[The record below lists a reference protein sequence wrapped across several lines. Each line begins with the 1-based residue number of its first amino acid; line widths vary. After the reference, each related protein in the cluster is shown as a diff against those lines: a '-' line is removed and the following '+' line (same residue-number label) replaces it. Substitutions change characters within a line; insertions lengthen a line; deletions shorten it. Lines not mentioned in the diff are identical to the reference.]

1 VTGTIDVRSYEE
13 DDRPAVLDLLAA
25 SLGWVPD
32 DQHARFFTWKHR
44 DNPFGPSPAWVA
56 TDAGAGAGGRI
67 VGFRTFLRWEL
78 ELDGRP
84 IRAVR
89 AVDTATHPDHQGRGI
104 FTRLTRDALDGLRED
119 GVELVFNT
127 PNERSRPGYLKLGWQ
142 PIARLPVLA
151 RPRSPAA
158 LVRLARARTPAAKW
172 SVASDAGRPAA
183 DVLADEASV
192 ARLLASVPRDGLR
205 TRRSPRQLA
214 WRYGFE
220 PMAYRAVTVDAGVAG
235 GVVVFR
241 LRRRGPALEA
251 AICDELVPAGDPEL
265 TRRLLREVL
274 RTSGA
279 DHAVRLGSAG
289 GPRAGFVP
297 VPRQGPTLVGRP
309 VSATDLPDP
318 ARWRLSLGDV
328 ELF

>member
-1 VTGTIDVRSYEE
+1 VTATFEVRAHEE
-13 DDRPAVLDLLAA
+13 ADEPAVLDLLAT
-25 SLGWVPD
+25 SLDWVPD
-32 DQHARFFTWKHR
+32 DRNAQFFAWKHR

-56 TDAGAGAGGRI
+56 TDGGRI
-67 VGFRTFLRWEL
+67 IGFRTFLRWEL

-84 IRAVR
+84 VRAVR
-89 AVDTATHPDHQGRGI
+89 AVDTATHPDHQGRGV
-104 FTRLTRDALDGLRED
+104 FSRLTRHALEGLQDD

-127 PNERSRPGYLKLGWQ
+127 PNDRSRPGYLKLGWR

-158 LVRLARARTPAAKW
+158 LVRLARARTPASKW
-172 SVASDAGRPAA
+172 SVPTDAGHPAA
-183 DVLADEASV
+183 EVLADEAGV
-192 ARLLASVPRDGLR
+192 ARLLASLPRDGLR
-205 TRRSPRQLA
+205 THRTPRHLA

-220 PMAYRAVTVDAGVAG
+220 PLAYRAITGDTGLAR
-235 GVVVFR
+235 GVVIFR
-241 LRRRGPALEA
+241 LRRRGPAVEA
-251 AICDELVPAGDPEL
+251 AICDELVPSGDQDT
-265 TRRLLREVL
+265 TRRLLRQVL

-279 DHAVRLGSAG
+279 DHAVRLGTS

-309 VSATDLPDP
+309 VCAEELPDA
-318 ARWRLSLGDV
+318 ARWRLRLGDV